1 MVEIVVGTVSIPII
15 VLLVNGKFT
24 RYIYYHDI
32 ANSKIISFSLDP
44 NYTTTTTTTTT
55 TQSSECAVPGW
66 QGDSYCD
73 DDNNN
78 AGCNWDGGIFKYNFN
93 TS

>member
-1 MVEIVVGTVSIPII
+1 MVEIVVGTVSIPVI
-15 VLLVNGKFT
+15 VLPANGKVT
-24 RYIYYHDI
+24 RYIYYHYA

-44 NYTTTTTTTTT
+44 NYTTTTTTST
-55 TQSSECAVPGW
+55 TQSSGCAVPGW

-78 AGCNWDGGIFKYNFN
+78 AGCDWDGGN
-93 TS
+93 SCH